1 MPAGSPGWGR
11 RGSAAPSGGGARPGG
26 RWFCCGR
33 CVFLSKWVKG
43 HTSAVPHGPAAGPRP
58 VALGPPTRAA
68 EPPRLPAPLRSE
80 SRCPGRPT
88 CAGFLPSGE
97 RSAAGLRCSPL
108 PACSRRRSVS
118 VKREI
123 KLKGNGRRGR
133 RERDRTSLH
142 EAFIPA
148 SRAFVLRC
156 VESARGCGRLHP
168 VSALRAELI
177 SVGS

>member
-1 MPAGSPGWGR
+1 MGEGSHIRPCPTDPP
-11 RGSAAPSGGGARPGG
+11 RGPDLWLSA
-26 RWFCCGR
+26 
-33 CVFLSKWVKG
+33 
-43 HTSAVPHGPAAGPRP
+43 
-58 VALGPPTRAA
+58 PPTRAA
-68 EPPRLPAPLRSE
+68 EPTRLPAPLRSE